1 MVHPKGAKT
10 VPNSTRIDPTNIIGV
25 EMGDMSEK
33 DRNDLELELQ
43 RELEEVMAEK
53 QRQKLACF

>member
-1 MVHPKGAKT
+1 MVDLKGAKT

-53 QRQKLACF
+53 QRQKLVCF

>member
-1 MVHPKGAKT
+1 MVDPKGAKT